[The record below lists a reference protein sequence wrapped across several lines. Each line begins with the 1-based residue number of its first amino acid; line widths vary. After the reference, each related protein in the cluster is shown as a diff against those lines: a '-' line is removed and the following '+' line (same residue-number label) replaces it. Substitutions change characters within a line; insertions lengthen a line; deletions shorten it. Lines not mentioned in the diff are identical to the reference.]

1 MEKTR
6 LTEGANKSQIA
17 SKQGPL
23 FEQYRPQTWAEFIG
37 HEKVLD
43 RIDTLR
49 ARGLGG
55 RAYWIN
61 GQSGTGKTTL
71 ARLLAR
77 EVASEFDVEEI
88 HATSLGVA
96 QVREIAVNMRY
107 TGLGGKGRAYVINE
121 AHGLSKAVVRQ
132 FLTLLEPIPAH
143 VAFIFTTTNTG
154 EVLLFDAVED
164 AGPLLSR
171 CIKLELSRRGIAEAF
186 AKRAKAIAQAEGLD
200 GKPDAAYL
208 SLVRQH
214 RNNFRAVLQDIES
227 GAMLD

>member
-1 MEKTR
+1 MGETR
-6 LTEGANKSQIA
+6 DKQGSNKSQIA
-17 SKQGPL
+17 GAL
-23 FEQYRPQTWAEFIG
+23 FEQYRPQAWDDFIG
-37 HEKVLD
+37 HQKVIA

-49 ARGLGG
+49 KRGLGG
-55 RAYWIN
+55 RAYWVN

-77 EVASEFDVEEI
+77 EVASDFDVEEI
-88 HATSLGVA
+88 DATSLGVA
-96 QVREIAVNMRY
+96 QVREIAFSMRY

-154 EVLLFDAVED
+154 EDLLFEAVED

-171 CIKLELSRRGIAEAF
+171 CIKLELSRRGLAEAF
-186 AKRAKAIAQAEGLD
+186 AERVHEIAEAEGLN
-200 GKPDAAYL
+200 GRPVSAYV
-208 SLVRQH
+208 SLARQC
-214 RNNFRAVLQDIES
+214 RNNMRAMLQEVES
-227 GAMLD
+227 GAMLA